1 MSRNTV
7 NRLKT
12 FRFEQKLSI
21 RMRKRVQGETSPD
34 EEGQEGSADELS
46 VKVLLHLLLVQAVRV
61 AAESSTKRQR
71 LPTPLVC
78 TRRHWRAV
86 QYPAPAGVMRGPAGS
101 KQFLL
106 PPRNRYA
113 HSASR
118 DTRVSPALKHGAT
131 DF

>member
-1 MSRNTV
+1 MSRKTD

-21 RMRKRVQGETSPD
+21 RMRNRVQGETSPD

-71 LPTPLVC
+71 
-78 TRRHWRAV
+78 
-86 QYPAPAGVMRGPAGS
+86 
-101 KQFLL
+101 
-106 PPRNRYA
+106 
-113 HSASR
+113 
-118 DTRVSPALKHGAT
+118 
-131 DF
+131 